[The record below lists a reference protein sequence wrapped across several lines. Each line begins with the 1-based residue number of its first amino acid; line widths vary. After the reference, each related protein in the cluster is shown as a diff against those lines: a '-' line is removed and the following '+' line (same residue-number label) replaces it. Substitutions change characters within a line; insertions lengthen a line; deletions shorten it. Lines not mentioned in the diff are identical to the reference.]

1 MAKGA
6 LPAEW
11 ETLPHSARVRRAVE
25 MGRRSQTEPETARIL
40 REWRTGGFTQRLLAA
55 FACHG
60 SRDSTAL
67 VELIADPSR
76 TIARVALSVLCD
88 VGNDDALLAAI
99 LTLPPKRATKTLF
112 WLRRRRP
119 NVVDRFVTERAT
131 EGDAAVWPL
140 IPLGST
146 TVLDRFFT
154 EGAERGGEMFWRRL
168 AVLHPTRAV
177 AEMVA
182 RLNAATNPDGLLFG
196 YARTAIAIL
205 SDAHPEAALTVVA
218 SLRRHVPLASMA
230 LQILAARRPAAVA
243 DLVLDSTE
251 AVSVSFERVAHRL
264 DVPRV
269 VALFRR
275 SARYLGNP
283 DRWLARLP
291 ATDREAIYREL
302 APAWTPADG
311 VVAVHILR
319 RLPTVLRVAE
329 ARRVIALPELA
340 TRPLQRLPYAG
351 LMPWVEAREQ
361 VKLWLNH
368 PEAENRAAAI
378 VALCEVTRFERARLP
393 DLLELLVAR
402 KFEQDPVRQAFLS
415 VLAVLPP
422 GRWQTEHLP
431 ALARIIRDTLD
442 AGDLSGSSVSALGRL
457 IFGLLPFHPEWT
469 VEQLAELTRERGF
482 PGWMGRLLTPPEVR
496 RIAPLLTPIIQTWLD
511 REHEGRLVALAS
523 TVGKRLP
530 LWPELVEVLERLLNQ
545 AANQYTASSAMAL
558 LAQHLGRQRERIITT
573 ALARD
578 ESWVLQPAVMNFL
591 HARRQDLLTPFLGQR
606 SYAGRFSTGK
616 VRHVLP
622 LASGFHRWTDSQQEI
637 FASSLAELAKAPS
650 QAKDVQVT
658 WDVLSAV
665 RRLPALPAVGA
676 ERLIALAR
684 DKRPAVQET
693 AVRALGRLDARQGIP
708 ELLDALGDARAR
720 WAVYALRSALSDL
733 PPQRVLELMRTVPL
747 AKVTVA
753 KEAVRLAGE
762 FGGTAALE
770 WFTGLHRQDL
780 HRDVRGA
787 LLRALW
793 DHLEQ
798 PEAWAILD
806 ASAASPDTGV
816 VIGLARIQV
825 DRASNTARDRVA
837 DLLLRLL
844 DHPEPTVRVAVLNRL
859 VAQPV
864 PDARRVLLT
873 ATLAKLASTI
883 PDERN
888 AGLRAALAAATDT
901 DAAAFATAFTHLL
914 PKRRELAASAREFA
928 LLTRPLG
935 PRLVEVRSAV
945 LASVEA
951 DPALVS
957 LQIGLA
963 AARLAAEP
971 FSQWVLKLIGTSRWH
986 AGTQLTALGALTE
999 SGQSAEYLEQ
1009 AETVWASALD
1019 PSARWLA
1026 LRILVRV
1033 AAEQGWSEERRERL
1047 RRYREDVSPA
1057 VADEAS
1063 LTFPPE
1069 PEALDAKPSS
1079 P

>member
-1 MAKGA
+1 M
-6 LPAEW
+6 
-11 ETLPHSARVRRAVE
+11 
-25 MGRRSQTEPETARIL
+25 L
-40 REWRTGGFTQRLLAA
+40 REWRSGGFTQRLLAA

-60 SRDSTAL
+60 SRDSTTL
-67 VELIADPSR
+67 TELIADPSR
-76 TIARVALSVLCD
+76 TIARVALSVLCA
-88 VGNDDALLAAI
+88 VGNDDALLAA
-99 LTLPPKRATKTLF
+99 LLMLPPKRATKALF

-119 NVVDRFVTERAT
+119 NVVDRFVTELAT
-131 EGDAAVWPL
+131 EGDAAAWPL
-140 IPLGST
+140 IPIGSPA
-146 TVLDRFFT
+146 VLDRFFA
-154 EGAERGGEMFWRRL
+154 EGAERGGDMFWRRL
-168 AVLHPTRAV
+168 AVLHPTRA
-177 AEMVA
+177 AGEIVA

-196 YARTAIAIL
+196 YARSVIAIL
-205 SDAHPEAALTVVA
+205 SDTQPEAALTVVA

-230 LQILAARRPAAVA
+230 LHVLAARRPTAVA

-251 AVSVSFERVAHRL
+251 TVSVSFERVAHRL
-264 DVPRV
+264 DVPRI

-302 APAWTPADG
+302 APAWTPATG

-319 RLPTVLRVAE
+319 RLPTALRTAE

-351 LMPWVEAREQ
+351 LLPWVDAREQ
-361 VKLWLNH
+361 AKSWLNH

-378 VALCEVTRFERARLP
+378 AALCEVTRFDRARLS

-402 KFEQDPVRQAFLS
+402 KFEQDPVRQAFLGA
-415 VLAVLPP
+415 LAVLPP
-422 GRWQTEHLP
+422 GRWRTEHLP
-431 ALARIIRDTLD
+431 ALARIIRDALD
-442 AGDLSGSSVSALGRL
+442 AGDLSGSSVSAIGRL
-457 IFGLLPFHPEWT
+457 IFGLLPFQPEWA

-511 REHEGRLVALAS
+511 REHEERLVALAS
-523 TVGKRLP
+523 TVGRRLP
-530 LWPELVEVLERLLNQ
+530 LWSELVDVLERLLHE
-545 AANQYTASSAMAL
+545 AANQYTAASAMAL
-558 LAQHLGRQRERIITT
+558 LAEHLGRQRERVITA

-606 SYAGRFSTGK
+606 SYSGRFSTGK
-616 VRHVLP
+616 VRYVLP
-622 LASGFHRWTDSQQEI
+622 LATGFHRWTDSQQEI

-650 QAKDVQVT
+650 QAKDMQVT

-665 RRLPALPAVGA
+665 RRFPALPAIGA
-676 ERLIALAR
+676 DRLIALAR

-708 ELLDALGDARAR
+708 ELLDALSDARAR

-733 PPQRVLELMRTVPL
+733 PPRRVLELMRAVPL
-747 AKVTVA
+747 TKVTVA
-753 KEAVRLAGE
+753 KETVRLAGE
-762 FGGTAALE
+762 FGGASALD
-770 WFTGLHRQDL
+770 WFAELHRQDL

-793 DHLEQ
+793 DHLER

-806 ASAASPDTGV
+806 SSATSPDTGV

-825 DRASNTARDRVA
+825 GRASNAARERVE
-837 DLLLRLL
+837 DLLRRLL

-864 PDARRVLLT
+864 PDTRRVLL
-873 ATLAKLASTI
+873 AASLAKLASTI

-888 AGLRAALAAATDT
+888 AGLRAAFVAATDA
-901 DAAAFATAFTHLL
+901 DASAFATAFTHLL
-914 PKRRELAASAREFA
+914 PKRRELAASARDFA
-928 LLTRPLG
+928 LLTRPIG

-971 FSQWVLKLIGTSRWH
+971 FAQWVLQLIGTSRWH
-986 AGTQLTALGALTE
+986 AGTQLTALEALTE
-999 SGQSAEYLEQ
+999 SGQPAEYLEQ
-1009 AETVWASALD
+1009 AEMVWASVSD

-1033 AAEQGWSEERRERL
+1033 ATEQGWTEARRERL
-1047 RRYREDVSPA
+1047 RRYREDASPV
-1057 VADEAS
+1057 VADEAN
-1063 LTFPPE
+1063 LTFLPE
-1069 PEALDAKPSS
+1069 PAAPDAKPSS